1 MAILMNA
8 SDRHLYSVSSNFL
21 RSIDPYSITVWINAV
36 WNGAARLSFVGMYD
50 GGVSTPTPT
59 TGLQIGTSTGAG
71 DVTCWTYGGTTLVS
85 SATGVMTAYNN
96 TWQMITYTF
105 DGTTH
110 RIYRNDI
117 LLNTATGNTVT
128 GTFTQ
133 IYINGYPPTGTASET
148 AAYSVDSYTY
158 FGRTLSATEIQ
169 TIYNAGGAR
178 HGITYQ
184 QLARYEFDELA
195 QGATVTSVVD
205 MSGNGNNLNGTGASA
220 TPITYT
226 YTNSYPNSNLR
237 PVQ

>member
-1 MAILMNA
+1 M
-8 SDRHLYSVSSNFL
+8 
-21 RSIDPYSITVWINAV
+21 
-36 WNGAARLSFVGMYD
+36 
-50 GGVSTPTPT
+50 TP
-59 TGLQIGTSTGAG
+59 
-71 DVTCWTYGGTTLVS
+71 
-85 SATGVMTAYNN
+85 YNN

-110 RIYRNDI
+110 RVYRNDI
-117 LLNTATGNTVT
+117 LLNTAVGNTVT

-133 IYINGYPPTGTASET
+133 IYINGFPPTGSASET

-184 QLARYEFDELA
+184 ELARYEFDELA
-195 QGATVTSVVD
+195 QGATVVSVVD
-205 MSGNGNNLNGTGASA
+205 MSGNGNNLLNTGASA
-220 TPITYT
+220 TPITYS
-226 YTNSYPNSNLR
+226 YTNAYPNSNLR

>member
-1 MAILMNA
+1 MNA
-8 SDRHLYSVSSNFL
+8 SDKHIYSVSSNFR
-21 RSIDPYSITVWINAV
+21 RSTDPYTITVWINAV
-36 WNGAARLSFVGMYD
+36 WDGGIPLSFVGMYD
-50 GGVSTPTPT
+50 GGVTTPTPT
-59 TGLQIGTSTGAG
+59 TGLQIGTSAG
-71 DVTCWTYGGTTLVS
+71 NGKVSTWTYGGTILVE
-85 SATGVMTAYNN
+85 SATAVMIPYNN

-110 RIYRNDI
+110 RLYRNDI
-117 LLNTATGNTVT
+117 LLNTAVGNTVA

-133 IYINGYPPTGTASET
+133 VYINGYPPTGSAAET

-158 FGRTLSATEIQ
+158 FGRTLSGTEIQ

-195 QGATVTSVVD
+195 QGATTSSIID
-205 MSGNGNNLNGTGASA
+205 MSGNNNTLSSTGASA

-226 YTNSYPNSNLR
+226 YTNSYANSNLR